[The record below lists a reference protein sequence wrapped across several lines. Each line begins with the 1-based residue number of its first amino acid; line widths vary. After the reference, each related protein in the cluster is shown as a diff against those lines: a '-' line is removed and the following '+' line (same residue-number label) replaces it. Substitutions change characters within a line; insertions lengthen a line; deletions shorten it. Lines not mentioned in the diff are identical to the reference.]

1 MFKQNFNYRQRPEF
15 NYRFLTFFVMV
26 YMMTLA
32 ASILLTYRLTTIH
45 GLALSTS
52 IVIFPM
58 SYFCGDIIAEVYG
71 YKVARQVVW
80 YGIVGM
86 FLFALLAKLPL
97 VISSNDPHADAM
109 YHQIIDPFLR
119 IAWAGIISGVIG
131 DFMNIY
137 ALTKWKVLL
146 KGRYFWLRSLGST
159 GIGEF
164 LNTTIAYCVLFIGVM
179 PAGKLVEIIL
189 VTYVIKVLYSVIAV
203 PVCTVVVHFLK
214 RYEQSDVL
222 DTDTNFNPLS
232 LAIDER
238 LEH

>member
-1 MFKQNFNYRQRPEF
+1 MFKQNFNYRLRPEF
-15 NYRFLTFFVMV
+15 NYRFLMFFVML
-26 YMMTLA
+26 YMVTLA
-32 ASILLTYRLTTIH
+32 ASILLTYRLTNIH
-45 GLALSTS
+45 GVALSTS
-52 IVIFPM
+52 IAIYPM

-80 YGIVGM
+80 YGIVCM

-97 VISSNDPHADAM
+97 LIHSNAPQADTM
-109 YHQIIDPFLR
+109 YQHIIDPFLR
-119 IAWAGIISGVIG
+119 IAWAGMISGIVG

-164 LNTTIAYCVLFIGVM
+164 LNTTIAYCVLFVGVL
-179 PAGKLVEIIL
+179 PVPKLVEIIL
-189 VTYVIKVLYSVIAV
+189 VTYLIKLVYSVIAV
-203 PVCTVVVHFLK
+203 PVCTVVVYFLK

-232 LAIDER
+232 LSIN
-238 LEH
+238 EHLKR